1 MKRAAGASIL
11 GNGLGTGERREVRP
25 PGNLSLVACVYPSDA
40 HEHDSMTGEDPA
52 DRELVTAVAAGDE
65 QAFAAL
71 YRRRRGDVYRFAYA
85 MTRSAP
91 FAQDMV
97 QEVFLA
103 LLENAARYD
112 PARGS
117 VRAWLLGAARYAVLD
132 RLRAERRF
140 AVRDAAEEEPAAPCV
155 GEEQVLAAQRLE
167 RLHAAILEL
176 PFEYREALAL
186 CELAELSYAE
196 CAAVLRCPIGT
207 VRSRLHR
214 ARALLAAK
222 LAPAAEGDALE
233 PTLGAGASEVC

>member
-1 MKRAAGASIL
+1 RGRARPGSARIGRPGRARRSPCRCRRCRRLPEVTRMPSRCLPARNGTPGGACKAYAMKRAAGASIL

-176 PFEYREALAL
+176 
-186 CELAELSYAE
+186 
-196 CAAVLRCPIGT
+196 
-207 VRSRLHR
+207 
-214 ARALLAAK
+214 
-222 LAPAAEGDALE
+222 
-233 PTLGAGASEVC
+233 